1 MSASRERKKR
11 VGAEQSP
18 AAPKTK
24 KKLSQGWVF
33 TIVVVAVT
41 VLVFGGMFAFR
52 AAERNATV
60 LTVGDYDLSVKNFNY
75 YYYTLVNNL
84 SGYKTYL
91 GIDGTVSLDE
101 QKVTTEGAGYLGL
114 FGIDSSYLSN
124 VNNDGTVYDATWAEL
139 LVDVAQK
146 NATAA
151 ISVYEEAQKA
161 GYELDDETKADIEE
175 EVEAFKGYAK
185 NSELSLNDFLSRVY
199 GEGCNEKSYREY
211 LEITHI
217 ASAYPNS
224 LIYSDE
230 ELQKRYDESPET
242 FDKATYA
249 LYTVNASAY
258 VESTTDEDGTTST
271 PDPTDAE
278 RAKAKQDAEKFA
290 ERFDENDESVKFNA
304 DQTQENATSAAT
316 EDAAKWLFETAKAGD
331 VKLFAS
337 EDGNTYYVLKL
348 IDKED
353 YDTFDLLYFSLDKP
367 SEGNT
372 DDASDTETAEVSVEK
387 KAEVFENAL
396 KSDGSQENFAKQM
409 LSNNA
414 EADTEPV
421 EAMGRASLASMDREI
436 LKWGAFETRKAGDW
450 KRFETDSK
458 IYFVYYVGANEHTL
472 RYYNVTNQLR
482 TDWYKSVTEAAQAAN
497 GFDLDNAMKAEVGRI
512 LGTSSN

>member
-11 VGAEQSP
+11 VEVEQSP

-24 KKLSQGWVF
+24 KKLSQGWVYA
-33 TIVVVAVT
+33 IVVIAVT
-41 VLVFGGMFAFR
+41 VLVFGGMFAYR

-75 YYYTLVNNL
+75 YYATLVNNI
-84 SGYKTYL
+84 SGYKSYL
-91 GIDGTVSLDE
+91 GIDGSVALDE
-101 QKVTTEGAGYLGL
+101 QKISTESVGYLGL
-114 FGIDSSYLSN
+114 FGLSTDYLSN
-124 VNNDGTVYDATWAEL
+124 VKNDGTTYDATWADL

-146 NATAA
+146 NATSALA
-151 ISVYEEAQKA
+151 VYQEAKKA

-175 EVEAFKGYAK
+175 EIETFKGYAK
-185 NSELSLNDFLSRVY
+185 NNELSLNDFLARVY

-224 LIYSDE
+224 LTYSDE
-230 ELQKRYDESPET
+230 ELDARYAESPET
-242 FDKATYA
+242 FDKATYY
-249 LYTVNASAY
+249 LYTVNASDY
-258 VESTTDEDGTTST
+258 VESTTDEEGTTST
-271 PDPTDAE
+271 PEPTDTERDKANEAAE
-278 RAKAKQDAEKFA
+278 AFAEKF
-290 ERFDENDESVKFNA
+290 DEADEKVKANA
-304 DQTQENATSAAT
+304 DQTQETVKSSST

-348 IDKED
+348 IDKAD
-353 YDTFDLLYFSLDKP
+353 YDTFDLLYFSMDKP

-372 DDASDTETAEVSVEK
+372 SDDAESETAEVSTAKKVEIY
-387 KAEVFENAL
+387 ENSL
-396 KSDGSQENFAKQM
+396 KEDGSQENFAKLM
-409 LSNNA
+409 LDNNA
-414 EADTEPV
+414 EASTEPV

-450 KRFETDSK
+450 KKFETDSK
-458 IYFVYYVGANEHTL
+458 IYFVYYVGTNAHTL

-482 TDWYKSVTEAAQAAN
+482 TDWYNGVTEAAQAAN
-497 GFDLDNAMKAEVGRI
+497 GFDLDKAMKADIGRI
-512 LGTSSN
+512 LGTSN